1 MVQVREGN
9 AMDHCG
15 QQWLFFA
22 VVYILRELVEFL
34 FLYSINC
41 SVSKLCTILHNEMYE
56 KQLKIVKLH
65 SKWRNWK
72 FTVVPN
78 LTGI

>member
-41 SVSKLCTILHNEMYE
+41 SVSKLCRILHNEMIWE
-56 KQLKIVKLH
+56 TIENCQVTFQMAKLEIY
-65 SKWRNWK
+65 SSS
-72 FTVVPN
+72 
-78 LTGI
+78 